1 MSCAIQAAGAIELYF
16 YGDLPAR
23 DRCAVQAHL
32 TRCIECRQALEDLSL
47 ISAALASRPDVA
59 APPDEDWSAFM
70 VALTDATRQS
80 PENRVLERRRIAVKP
95 ESRGAR
101 AAERV
106 RMLVMS
112 ANVSS
117 GRHSRAESAA
127 RGAFPYLAMAA
138 LLAVITFT
146 VLTVVRQRE
155 EAVPEA
161 VPQVGLADAV
171 FSSPSAGHLQAS
183 YDPALAS
190 LTNQHFQRSK
200 LVVLGLATRDPSK
213 PGEDNWEYERDLA
226 TTLLSD
232 TQLYRLAAEERGM
245 NTLAGVMRD
254 LELVLLQA
262 SMSQEPDHASLEQL
276 QRLIRRR
283 DLLTK
288 MNVVHRG
295 GS

>member
-23 DRCAVQAHL
+23 DRFAVQAHL

-47 ISAALASRPDVA
+47 IRAALASRPDVA

-70 VALTDATRQS
+70 VALNDATRQS
-80 PENRVLERRRIAVKP
+80 PENRVLERRRIAVQP

-117 GRHSRAESAA
+117 GRHSRADSAA

-155 EAVPEA
+155 EAVP
-161 VPQVGLADAV
+161 QVGLADAV
-171 FSSPSAGHLQAS
+171 FSSPPAGHLQAS

-226 TTLLSD
+226 TRLLSD

-262 SMSQEPDHASLEQL
+262 SMSQDPDHASLEQL